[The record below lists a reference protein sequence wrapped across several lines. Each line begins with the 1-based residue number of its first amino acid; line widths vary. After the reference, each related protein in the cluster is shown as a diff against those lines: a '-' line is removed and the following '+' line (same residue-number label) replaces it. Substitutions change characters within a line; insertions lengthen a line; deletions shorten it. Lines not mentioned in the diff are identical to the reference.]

1 MQWSLL
7 LAITC
12 IFGILKPEIIMV
24 LGLGTDECLVSMIS
38 DKGFVSP
45 RRQVEHGN
53 LPMALHP
60 HTFPSAE

>member
-1 MQWSLL
+1 MQWYML
-7 LAITC
+7 LAISC
-12 IFGILKPEIIMV
+12 IFGILKPEIITV

-38 DKGFVSP
+38 DKGIVSS
-45 RRQVEHGN
+45 RQQVEHGN